1 VPLQLIAEQKTE
13 DEYQLFAAAWRPV
26 TPSVSMAFH
35 KQRLVASRTVQ
46 TSSVFAERCRAIC
59 LELQRI
65 K

>member
-13 DEYQLFAAAWRPV
+13 DEYQLFAAAWRPA
-26 TPSVSMAFH
+26 TPLVSMAFH